1 MKLLSSV
8 ITGLILLFSSFATAQ
23 DFQPPENL
31 PSTKDEFVKSEKDFI
46 AAAKWLESTA
56 LGKETAARKKV
67 SAWVIAWI
75 TNSPTVTETIYAGII
90 KPFDKN
96 PDLLGVF
103 MAGYARYV
111 LENNYD
117 GDAFKGNL
125 AGIKAVI
132 NCANLGG
139 DIKKDKNLTK
149 LLDADKEGKLEE
161 WVKEAMAA
169 SK

>member
-1 MKLLSSV
+1 LSSV
-8 ITGLILLFSSFATAQ
+8 VIAQ
-23 DFQPPENL
+23 DFQAPQTL
-31 PSTKDEFVKSEKDFI
+31 PSTKDEFIKSEKDFI
-46 AAAKWLESTA
+46 AAVKWLETTP
-56 LGKETAARKKV
+56 LGKETLTRKKT

-75 TNSPTVTETIYAGII
+75 SNSPTVTETIYSGII

-103 MAGYARYV
+103 MGGYARYV
-111 LENNYD
+111 IENNYD
-117 GDAFKGNL
+117 HDLFKGNL

-132 NCANLGG
+132 NCANLSG

-149 LLDADKEGKLEE
+149 LLDADKGGKLEE